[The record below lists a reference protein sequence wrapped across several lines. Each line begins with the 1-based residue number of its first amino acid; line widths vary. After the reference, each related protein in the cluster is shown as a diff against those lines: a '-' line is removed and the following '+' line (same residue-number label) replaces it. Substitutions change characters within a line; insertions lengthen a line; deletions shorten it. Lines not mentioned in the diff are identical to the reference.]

1 MKEKMGFRWGYRAE
15 VYAAACVYVAIR
27 EDNREIWVQ
36 DVLVRLSLS
45 PSNSMFA
52 LTRLVDRT
60 LATT

>member
-36 DVLVRLSLS
+36 DVLVRLSFSL
-45 PSNSMFA
+45 SNSMFS
-52 LTRLVDRT
+52 LTGVLNRM